1 MVVWYSIKCLGR
13 GHPVSEAETTTAED
27 AEIEVQLIEES
38 LNGRGSSRQS
48 GNLGFGDDSAAEV
61 GGHVRDHG
69 R

>member
-1 MVVWYSIKCLGR
+1 MVGLYSIKCLDR
-13 GHPVSEAETTTAED
+13 GNPVSEVDTITAED

-38 LNGRGSSRQS
+38 LKGWGSSRQS

-61 GGHVRDHG
+61 AGHVGDHG